1 MKLDQ
6 YLKFKCL
13 AATGGQ
19 AKYFIQEGEVQV
31 NGQIET
37 RRGRQL
43 SNGDIVTFHGQSFE
57 VEDINR

>member
-6 YLKFKCL
+6 FLKFKCL

-19 AKYFIQEGEVQV
+19 AKSLIQGGAVQV
-31 NGQIET
+31 NGHTET

-43 SNGDIVTFHGQSFE
+43 SDGDIVTFQGQSFE
-57 VEDINR
+57 VDGNNS

>member
-6 YLKFKCL
+6 FLKFKCL

-19 AKYFIQEGEVQV
+19 AKYFIQNGEVEV
-31 NGQIET
+31 NGHIET

-43 SNGDIVTFHGQSFE
+43 SDGDVVTFAGQSFE
-57 VEDINR
+57 VRKAEG

>member
-19 AKYFIQEGEVQV
+19 AKYFIQGGEVEV
-31 NGQIET
+31 NGHTET

-43 SNGDIVTFHGQSFE
+43 STGDIVTFQGQSFE
-57 VEDINR
+57 VEDGNG